1 MPKFFILTLLFVVLG
16 MSQVPA
22 AIPEPVSV
30 GDNTSCTNKQ
40 QKPGWIKRLAPASL
54 FRHTQDSLISERPSK
69 LARTAVVLLA
79 ASYAGTAVLGGIF
92 MPLAYIG
99 LAGILTA
106 NILAIIVLARNPN
119 KKSRRYARGVLII
132 TGIIIA
138 AILLL
143 LGALKLLFPGIH

>member
-1 MPKFFILTLLFVVLG
+1 MVKAIALSLLFVILGLNRGSATMPDTISISSSKVMVL
-16 MSQVPA
+16 QH
-22 AIPEPVSV
+22 
-30 GDNTSCTNKQ
+30 
-40 QKPGWIKRLAPASL
+40 KPGWIKRLAPASL
-54 FRHTQDSLISERPSK
+54 FRHTRDSLISERPSK

-106 NILAIIVLARNPN
+106 NILAIIVLARIPN

-138 AILLL
+138 GILLL